1 VLAANVAG
9 TGITASYSSTT
20 ETLTL
25 SGADTLAH
33 YQQVLDSVTFS
44 AGENPTN
51 YGSNP
56 TRTLSWVVDDGA
68 GSFHA
73 STAQTST
80 VSISNV
86 NDAPTL
92 ANVAAV
98 SGNFTEGG
106 AAVTVSGS
114 VLVIDP
120 DNLTLADAR
129 VVVGNGFAGDGDL
142 LSASTAGTGIA
153 ASYNSATETLTLSG
167 VDTLA
172 HYQQV
177 LDTVTFRSSS
187 QNPTNYG
194 SNLSR
199 VLTWTLDDGS
209 ASSNLS
215 ASQFTTVV
223 ITAVNNAPSLSNVT
237 PKLSF
242 AIGQTVTVSPA
253 LTVSDPDNLNL
264 AGATV
269 SVTGGTFAGDGDVLS
284 ANVAGTAITASYNA
298 ATERLTLTGTDT
310 LAHYQSVLDSV
321 AFSSGANPSNSGQN
335 PSRTLSWVVD
345 DGAASNDL
353 STPATTTISIGVVKN
368 DFDGSGKSD
377 ILWQNDNGLPGIWLM
392 NGTSLSASGG
402 LPNPGPSWHEIGT
415 GDFNSDG
422 KADILW
428 QNDNGSAGIWL
439 MNATSLLGSVALP
452 SPGAGW
458 HLTATGDFNGD
469 GKSEILLRNDDGT
482 PQIWQMNGTSV
493 AASAL
498 LPNPG
503 TSWHPIGTGDFNG
516 DRQADILWQNDSG
529 LPGIWYMNGTSYA
542 GGGVLPNPGASWH
555 AIGTGDF
562 DGDGKADILWQ
573 NDNGSAGIWTMN
585 GTSLTGSVSLP
596 NPGAGWHLIGTDDFN
611 GDGKSDILLRNADG
625 TPQVWL
631 MSPTSVATAATLP
644 NPTASWHPNTG

>member
-1 VLAANVAG
+1 VAITDPDNLNLA
-9 TGITASYSSTT
+9 
-20 ETLTL
+20 
-25 SGADTLAH
+25 
-33 YQQVLDSVTFS
+33 S
-44 AGENPTN
+44 A
-51 YGSNP
+51 
-56 TRTLSWVVDDGA
+56 
-68 GSFHA
+68 
-73 STAQTST
+73 T
-80 VSISNV
+80 VSIS
-86 NDAPTL
+86 
-92 ANVAAV
+92 
-98 SGNFTEGG
+98 GG
-106 AAVTVSGS
+106 T
-114 VLVIDP
+114 
-120 DNLTLADAR
+120 
-129 VVVGNGFAGDGDL
+129 FAGDGDVL
-142 LSASTAGTGIA
+142 ATSTAGTGIA
-153 ASYNSATETLTLSG
+153 ASYDSTAERLILSG
-167 VDTLA
+167 SDTLA

-177 LDTVTFRSSS
+177 LAAVTFAAGD
-187 QNPTNYG
+187 NPTDFDSQTTRQVTWVLNDG
-194 SNLSR
+194 GASNGLS
-199 VLTWTLDDGS
+199 TAQTTTLS
-209 ASSNLS
+209 
-215 ASQFTTVV
+215 
-223 ITAVNNAPSLSNVT
+223 ITDVNDPPTLSNVAT
-237 PKLSF
+237 RVGF
-242 AIGQTVTVSPA
+242 IIAQTVTVSPSLA
-253 LTVSDPDNLNL
+253 VSDPDNLDL

-402 LPNPGPSWHEIGT
+402 LPNPGPSWHEIGS

-428 QNDNGSAGIWL
+428 QNDNGSAGVWL